1 MPNGRKE
8 MRHDDVLSGCRKF
21 SVVKSNV
28 HQGALPTSTT
38 GDFNMSV
45 AQQWRDQAMDTM
57 GEITTVIKELVALAY
72 ELSPDEEYA
81 SFFNYNEI
89 IANAN
94 NLLRKLGDEPV
105 LTPDQGDLELAEA
118 LRLCEQW
125 DGQDHARELENFDPL
140 TLLDKTLAR
149 SGKTQ

>member
-1 MPNGRKE
+1 MPSGRKRV
-8 MRHDDVLSGCRKF
+8 RHDDVLSGCRKF
-21 SVVKSNV
+21 SVVKSGV
-28 HQGALPTSTT
+28 HQNTPSTPTT
-38 GDFNMSV
+38 GDFDMSV

-57 GEITTVIKELVALAY
+57 GEITTVIKELVNLAY

-81 SFFNYNEI
+81 SFFNYNEV

-105 LTPDQGDLELAEA
+105 LTPDQGDLDLAES

-140 TLLDKTLAR
+140 TLLDKT
-149 SGKTQ
+149 Q